1 MKFIATEKRNIGDDF
16 IKSYGVFMVFLPYFE
31 TLEAMKMQGLNQ
43 FAYHVAISR
52 VQKVARYEQ
61 VAYLPSQY
69 CNSLMRL
76 REK

>member
-31 TLEAMKMQGLNQ
+31 TIEAMQMQGLNQ

-52 VQKVARYEQ
+52 V
-61 VAYLPSQY
+61 
-69 CNSLMRL
+69 
-76 REK
+76 